1 MALQFPPSPNLN
13 QTYVSGTR
21 SWKWNGYAW
30 DAVLSIIA
38 PSSGINVG
46 VSGGDLIS
54 NPPNVIFGSDTEVLN
69 VNIEGDGLG
78 GAKLIHSITG
88 ETGTTL
94 EHDFPSNHFSSIVQS
109 DRTDVYGRQFLVL
122 KDDGDVGFEYIKV
135 QDVFKNSDFVF
146 DISSLK
152 VGTSNDFT
160 TSKSTLIGTNSAGT
174 TLADLG
180 SEFKVTYAGSPSPQ
194 PVSAKIT
201 SNSFVGTTEYD
212 LSDPYTTLSTNNL
225 FVSYPAQSDNS
236 INIKVTGT
244 GSDGVSDSS
253 NFNLK
258 FPNNAYFGSGELGIG
273 GSDLS
278 SSGFT
283 AELKSGSDLSSPGV
297 TVFYDI
303 PPNEYAYFAYPT
315 SRGTTVTVSE
325 FQGEG
330 LPTIPVTEYFNVTS
344 NQSHTN
350 ELGFTENYQIV
361 TSAQSSLG
369 SVAYIFIVS

>member
-30 DAVLSIIA
+30 DAVLSIDA

-54 NPPNVIFGSDTEVLN
+54 NPTNVIFGSDTEVLN
-69 VNIEGDGLG
+69 VNIEGDDFG

-94 EHDFPSNHFSSIVQS
+94 EHVFPSNHFSSISQP
-109 DRTDVYGRQFLVL
+109 DRNDVYGRQFLVL
-122 KDDGDVGFEYIKV
+122 KDDGDVGFEYIKI

-146 DISSLK
+146 DIKSLR
-152 VGTSNDFT
+152 VGGK
-160 TSKSTLIGTNSAGT
+160 TSKSTLIGTDAAGT
-174 TLADLG
+174 TLSDLG
-180 SEFKVTYAGSPSPQ
+180 GSFVVEYAGSPSPQ
-194 PVSAKIT
+194 PVSAKIN

-244 GSDGVSDSS
+244 GSDGVSDFS

-273 GSDLS
+273 GSDLI

-283 AELKSGSDLSSPGV
+283 AELKSANDLSSPGV

-303 PPNEYAYFAYPT
+303 PPDEYAYFAYPT
-315 SRGTTVTVSE
+315 SRGTTVTVSQ

-330 LPTIPVTEYFNVTS
+330 LPTIPVTSNFQINS

-361 TSAQSSLG
+361 KSNQSSLG

>member
-1 MALQFPPSPNLN
+1 M
-13 QTYVSGTR
+13 
-21 SWKWNGYAW
+21 
-30 DAVLSIIA
+30 
-38 PSSGINVG
+38 
-46 VSGGDLIS
+46 
-54 NPPNVIFGSDTEVLN
+54 
-69 VNIEGDGLG
+69 
-78 GAKLIHSITG
+78 
-88 ETGTTL
+88 
-94 EHDFPSNHFSSIVQS
+94 
-109 DRTDVYGRQFLVL
+109 
-122 KDDGDVGFEYIKV
+122 
-135 QDVFKNSDFVF
+135 
-146 DISSLK
+146 
-152 VGTSNDFT
+152 
-160 TSKSTLIGTNSAGT
+160 
-174 TLADLG
+174 
-180 SEFKVTYAGSPSPQ
+180 
-194 PVSAKIT
+194 SAKIS

-244 GSDGVSDSS
+244 GSDGVSDTS

-258 FPNNAYFGSGELGIG
+258 FPNNAFFGSGEFGID
-273 GSDLS
+273 GSGLS

-283 AELKSGSDLSSPGV
+283 AELKTSSNLSSPGV
-297 TVFYDI
+297 TVFYDV
-303 PPNEYAYFAYPT
+303 PSNEFAYFAYPT
-315 SRGTTVTVSE
+315 SRGTTITVSE